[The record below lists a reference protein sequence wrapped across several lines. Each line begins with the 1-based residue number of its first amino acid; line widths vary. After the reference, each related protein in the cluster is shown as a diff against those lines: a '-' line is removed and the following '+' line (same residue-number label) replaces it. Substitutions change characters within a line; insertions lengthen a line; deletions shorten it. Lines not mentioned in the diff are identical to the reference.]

1 MYRHRTGGLAMPE
14 NAPRPLPIASSSA
27 LRLRIQSLLE
37 VVEDPKEIA
46 QLLIQGADMNELMV
60 IALATLPPYIKG
72 IQGEVL
78 RAAPP
83 METRGTSSVMDGQGR
98 TFASSRLQHRFN
110 WYERQLNTPV
120 SLDGSRRNRK
130 AMRLLTAFDLDQLI
144 EYRSRIVEQHID
156 KIRKFREIQNL
167 LVEKNKAVL
176 GELSPEDLMPL
187 LKDLNYQVDQD

>member
-1 MYRHRTGGLAMPE
+1 MPE
-14 NAPRPLPIASSSA
+14 KAPQFLPIASSSA

-37 VVEDPKEIA
+37 EVEDSKEIA
-46 QLLIQGADMNELMV
+46 QLLIQGADVSELMV

-83 METRGTSSVMDGQGR
+83 MEMRGTPSVVDGQGR
-98 TFASSRLQHRFN
+98 AFVSSRLQHRFN
-110 WYERQLNTPV
+110 WYERQLNAPV
-120 SLDGSRRNRK
+120 SLDGSHRNRK
-130 AMRLLTAFDLDQLI
+130 AMKQLTASDLDQLI

-156 KIRKFREIQNL
+156 KIRKFKDIRNL